1 MSNKNYDSYVKEVNS
16 KINSLETTITEAHA
30 LANDAHKNEIEQIMT
45 DLQSIKNTLDEI
57 K

>member
-16 KINSLETTITEAHA
+16 KINSLETTVTEAHA